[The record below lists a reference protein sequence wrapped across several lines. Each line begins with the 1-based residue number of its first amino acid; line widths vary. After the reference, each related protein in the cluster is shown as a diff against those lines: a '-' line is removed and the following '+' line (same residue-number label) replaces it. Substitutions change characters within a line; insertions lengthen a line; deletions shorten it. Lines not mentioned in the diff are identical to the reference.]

1 MYKVTFGKYDYFDGN
16 HKMWETETM
25 TFDSLD
31 KAIAFVS
38 TFDPHEQIPTIE
50 EIR

>member
-1 MYKVTFGKYDYFDGN
+1 MYSVSFGKYDYFDGPY
-16 HKMWETETM
+16 KMWQTDTI
-25 TFDSLD
+25 TLDSLD